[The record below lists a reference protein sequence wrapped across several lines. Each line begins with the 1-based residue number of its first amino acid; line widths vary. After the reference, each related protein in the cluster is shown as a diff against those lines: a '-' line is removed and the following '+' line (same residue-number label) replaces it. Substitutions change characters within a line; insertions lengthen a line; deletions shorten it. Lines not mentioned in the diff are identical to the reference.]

1 MFISS
6 IELSNILSFRH
17 TEPLELGP
25 LNIVIG
31 ANGSGK
37 SNLIECLGLLQS
49 LRGSASTFINQ
60 RGGTDAW
67 LWKGRS
73 DTGRAQVTCNL
84 GIGSERLQ
92 YKIAFEAVE
101 HTLEITHE
109 SLQSGKSNYFVRV
122 GPAIRMARKGRN
134 GASGKVEASE
144 SVLAVYRDPADTTP
158 ITQAAEALSKI
169 RIYRGFDTGTR
180 SNARTGTSSASPKH
194 PLEDD
199 GANLVLA
206 LMEMDF
212 NGSLRQVTDSLKRL
226 SERFEDIKFRA
237 EGSVMQ
243 LYLKERGL
251 PLIPATR
258 LSDGTLKFL
267 CMMAILLD
275 PDPAPLTCIDEPE
288 SGLHPDALT
297 LVADALR
304 EASKR
309 TQLIVTTHSDALV
322 DRFSDEPESIVVC
335 ERDTDESSHFRRLS
349 RKNLKV
355 WLQEYSLGELW
366 RRGEIGGTQR

>member
-17 TEPLELGP
+17 TGPLALGP
-25 LNIVIG
+25 LNILVG

-37 SNLIECLGLLQS
+37 SNLVECFGLLQS
-49 LRGSASTFINQ
+49 LRGSASMFINQ

-73 DTGRAQVTCNL
+73 GVGRAQVICNL
-84 GIGSERLQ
+84 EIGSERLQ
-92 YKIAFEAVE
+92 YKIAFEAIE
-101 HTLEITHE
+101 HILAITHE

-134 GASGKVEASE
+134 GASGKVDTSE
-144 SVLAVYRDPADTTP
+144 SVLAAYRDPADTTP
-158 ITQAAEALSKI
+158 ITQTAEALSNI
-169 RIYRGFDTGTR
+169 RIYRGFDTSTR
-180 SNARTGTSSASPKH
+180 SNARTGISSSSPKH
-194 PLEDD
+194 PLEED
-199 GANLVLA
+199 GANLALVLH
-206 LMEMDF
+206 EMAF
-212 NGSLRQVTDSLKRL
+212 NESLKCVKDYLRRL
-226 SERFEDIKFRA
+226 SDRFEDIKFNA

-243 LYLKERGL
+243 LYVQERGVG
-251 PLIPATR
+251 PVSATR

-267 CMMAILLD
+267 CLMAVLFD

-309 TQLIVTTHSDALV
+309 TQLIVTTHSDSLV
-322 DRFSDEPESIVVC
+322 DRFGAEPESVLVC
-335 ERDTDESSHFRRLS
+335 ECDSTESTHLRRLT
-349 RKNLKV
+349 RKELKE
-355 WLQEYSLGELW
+355 WLEEYTLGDLW
-366 RRGEIGGTQR
+366 RRGEIGGTQH

>member
-6 IELSNILSFRH
+6 LELLNILSFQIG
-17 TEPLELGP
+17 PLELKP

-49 LRGSASTFINQ
+49 LRGRASTFINQ
-60 RGGTDAW
+60 RGGIAAW
-67 LWKGRS
+67 LWKGRN

-84 GIGSERLQ
+84 EIGSERLE

-109 SLQSGKSNYFVRV
+109 SLQSGKSNYFERV
-122 GPAIRMARKGRN
+122 SRAMRMA
-134 GASGKVEASE
+134 GKTSKVDADK
-144 SVLAVYRDPADTTP
+144 SVLAEYRSPADTTP
-158 ITQAAEALSKI
+158 TTKTAEALSNI
-169 RIYRGFDTGTR
+169 RIYRGFDTSTR

-194 PLEDD
+194 PLEED

-206 LMEMDF
+206 LIEMDYD
-212 NGSLRQVTDSLKRL
+212 GSLKQVKDSLRRF
-226 SERFEDIKFRA
+226 SERFEDIKYRA
-237 EGSVMQ
+237 EGPVMQ
-243 LYLKERGL
+243 MYLKERGLL

-267 CMMAILLD
+267 CLMAILHD
-275 PDPAPLTCIDEPE
+275 RDPAPLICIDEPE

-297 LVADALR
+297 AVADALR

-309 TQLIVTTHSDALV
+309 TQVIVTTHSDALV
-322 DRFSDEPESIVVC
+322 DRFSDEPESILVC
-335 ERDTDESSHFRRLS
+335 ERDTDESTNFRRLS
-349 RKNLKV
+349 RRALKD